1 MICDQ
6 TVSINCHNEQ
16 LIIVIAIMMVNMVM
30 TATIGPEENIDEDH
44 DDESGESDYN
54 EYLLPHTLHSLY
66 FNTPRHPW
74 GQHSKFYVSYS
85 TYPYM
90 AYPDYCLGWI
100 VAATLPTIETL
111 LQEV

>member
-1 MICDQ
+1 MRTIDDDENYQVKNMEMRVIMICEQ
-6 TVSINCHNEQ
+6 TVSIN
-16 LIIVIAIMMVNMVM
+16 
-30 TATIGPEENIDEDH
+30 
-44 DDESGESDYN
+44 YN

-66 FNTPRHPW
+66 FKIPRHPW

-100 VAATLPTIETL
+100 VAATVPTIETL